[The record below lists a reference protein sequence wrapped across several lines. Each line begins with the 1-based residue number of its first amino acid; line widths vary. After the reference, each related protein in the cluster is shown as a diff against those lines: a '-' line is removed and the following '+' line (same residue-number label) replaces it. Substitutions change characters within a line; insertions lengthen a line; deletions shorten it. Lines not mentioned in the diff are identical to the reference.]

1 MTTSPWIEGSEE
13 QPPLMP
19 VRRLH
24 NFVYCPRLFYLQW
37 VEGVFVPNEDTV
49 MGSAIHGRV
58 DEPSRLRDE
67 LLADSGGTLRSVA
80 LSSER
85 LGLTG
90 IADLVEQ
97 DADAKRL
104 RHTAKICESYG
115 NRIQFSVFE
124 ASLDNMAFASLRVEL
139 DAVINHADDQVL
151 FVNLGLDDASTPF
164 SMESIG
170 LPYVKKT
177 RLTII

>member
-1 MTTSPWIEGSEE
+1 MSK
-13 QPPLMP
+13 
-19 VRRLH
+19 RYR
-24 NFVYCPRLFYLQW
+24 YL
-37 VEGVFVPNEDTV
+37 VCYD
-49 MGSAIHGRV
+49 I
-58 DEPSRLRDE
+58 
-67 LLADSGGTLRSVA
+67 
-80 LSSER
+80 
-85 LGLTG
+85 
-90 IADLVEQ
+90 
-97 DADAKRL
+97 ADAKRL

-124 ASLDNMAFASLRVEL
+124 ASLDNTAFASLRVEL